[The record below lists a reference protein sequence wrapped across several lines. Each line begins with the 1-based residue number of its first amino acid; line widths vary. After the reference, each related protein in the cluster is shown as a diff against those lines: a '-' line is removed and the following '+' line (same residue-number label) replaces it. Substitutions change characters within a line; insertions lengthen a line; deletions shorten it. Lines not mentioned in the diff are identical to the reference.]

1 MKFFL
6 SVDWGTS
13 AFRVRLIDAISKS
26 VLAEIKTDQ
35 GIAATFEKWRQINQP
50 EENRMAFY
58 QSYLFEQV
66 EKIADTF
73 HDSLDNAFIVLSGMA
88 SSSIGMLELPY
99 KELPFQCDGSD
110 LLLRTL
116 PAIHK
121 NVPYKIVIISGVRSQ
136 TDVMRGEETILA
148 GCDVVKDNRQQLFI
162 FPGTH
167 SKHIIINNNIAQNIT
182 TFITGELFDLLSN
195 KSILSASLKKNDPG
209 DSSNDAYF
217 ADGVKKGVSTNI
229 LNSIFQVRINHL
241 FKTATEQQNY
251 QYLSGLLI
259 GYELKETAKINP
271 GLITLVGSEG
281 LQDVYTKALTILGLI
296 DHLVCKNADEAL
308 INGQWKIMQQA
319 GYFL

>member
-13 AFRVRLIDAISKS
+13 AFRVRLIETINKS

-35 GIAATFEKWRQINQP
+35 GIAATFEKWRQTNQP
-50 EENRMAFY
+50 EENRIAFY
-58 QSYLFEQV
+58 RSYLFEQV
-66 EKIADTF
+66 EKIADMF
-73 HDSLDNAFIVLSGMA
+73 NDSLDNTFIILSGMA

-99 KELPFQCDGSD
+99 KELPFHCDGSD
-110 LLLRTL
+110 LLLHTI

-121 NVPYKIVIISGVRSQ
+121 NVSYKIVIISGVRSQ

-209 DSSNDAYF
+209 DISNDAYF
-217 ADGVKKGVSTNI
+217 ADGVKKGASTNI

-241 FKTATEQQNY
+241 FKTASAQQNY

-259 GYELKETAKINP
+259 GYELKETGKIKP
-271 GLITLVGSEG
+271 GLITLVGSEA
-281 LQDVYTKALTILGLI
+281 LENVYIKALTILGLD
-296 DHLVCKNADEAL
+296 DHLVCRNAAEAL
-308 INGQWKIMQQA
+308 INGQLKIMQQA